1 MLLLYFC
8 IYRYDADCLLKNI
21 FEIFDTNAPGGRI
34 TNNDILWVFSMA
46 MTGTGEGEGMGQCR
60 VVNITSTF
68 FEADEKLQWLF
79 KLYDKD
85 QNGEIVQDEMEDIFI
100 KMCRIVEKT
109 EVDHMKKHA
118 KIAEEERKRQAQG
131 RSGNGIIYIFI

>member
-1 MLLLYFC
+1 MCSLWECLEQVELRKYFYALERVSADKLLF
-8 IYRYDADCLLKNI
+8 
-21 FEIFDTNAPGGRI
+21 
-34 TNNDILWVFSMA
+34 V
-46 MTGTGEGEGMGQCR
+46 
-60 VVNITSTF
+60 
-68 FEADEKLQWLF
+68 ADEKLQWLF

-131 RSGNGIIYIFI
+131 KSGNGIIYIFKYDFIGFFNLEISNVLKSRRFFSS

>member
-1 MLLLYFC
+1 M
-8 IYRYDADCLLKNI
+8 
-21 FEIFDTNAPGGRI
+21 
-34 TNNDILWVFSMA
+34 
-46 MTGTGEGEGMGQCR
+46 
-60 VVNITSTF
+60 VNITSTF

-131 RSGNGIIYIFI
+131 KEWKWNISLYDFIGFYKIVYYC